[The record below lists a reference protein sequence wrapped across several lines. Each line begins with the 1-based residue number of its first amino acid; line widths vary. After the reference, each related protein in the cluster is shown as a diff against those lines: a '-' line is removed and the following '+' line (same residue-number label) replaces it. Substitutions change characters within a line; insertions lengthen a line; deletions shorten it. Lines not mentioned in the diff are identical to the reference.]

1 MFSGYVCGTC
11 HLEKFNTTT
20 EQLPLAKPGLQRRKH
35 DEKKEIPD
43 HLKTKRKACLPLS
56 MSNKIIEEHPVVQT
70 FENNN
75 INNELLHISNMNSNQ
90 ERKNIFQPDVIDLS
104 VPAPNDKYWSSQ
116 SPNQSEVM
124 LPKRQ
129 RLDYGNI

>member
-1 MFSGYVCGTC
+1 M
-11 HLEKFNTTT
+11 EKFNTST

-56 MSNKIIEEHPVVQT
+56 ISNQIIGEHPVVQT
-70 FENNN
+70 FENNH
-75 INNELLHISNMNSNQ
+75 INNELIQISDMNSNQ
-90 ERKNIFQPDVIDLS
+90 ERTNSFEPGVVDLS
-104 VPAPNDKYWSSQ
+104 MPAPNDKYWSSPI
-116 SPNQSEVM
+116 PNQSEVI

-129 RLDYGNI
+129 RLDYGII

>member
-1 MFSGYVCGTC
+1 M
-11 HLEKFNTTT
+11 EKFNTTT

-56 MSNKIIEEHPVVQT
+56 ISNKIIGEHPVVQT
-70 FENNN
+70 FENNH
-75 INNELLHISNMNSNQ
+75 INNESIQISNMNSNQ
-90 ERKNIFQPDVIDLS
+90 ERTNSFEPEVIDLS
-104 VPAPNDKYWSSQ
+104 VPAPNDKYWSSP

-124 LPKRQ
+124 IPKKQ
-129 RLDYGNI
+129 RLDYGII

>member
-1 MFSGYVCGTC
+1 
-11 HLEKFNTTT
+11 
-20 EQLPLAKPGLQRRKH
+20 
-35 DEKKEIPD
+35 
-43 HLKTKRKACLPLS
+43 

-90 ERKNIFQPDVIDLS
+90 ERTNSFQPDVIDLS
-104 VPAPNDKYWSSQ
+104 VPTPNDKYWSSQ